1 MRFPITVL
9 RWVALGPAVLVSV
22 VLTVV
27 VCALLPP
34 ALGLCVFLT
43 SVGLLV
49 ALASGRCERFAIVAL
64 TRSRVATEGELRVM
78 SPVMTDLAGRGIAV
92 EDVYVRRA
100 HQAGAPRAIGSRAV
114 VITPGLVDLIC
125 RGGVTHAEAA
135 ALLAHS
141 IGRRHGTRPG
151 REIAMLAATTP
162 WRTVA
167 AASRGVTRALAW
179 LPFMRVGWALRG
191 VIGVICVMQSVAEGR
206 PAPGLF
212 GGALIALTYLVPAAV
227 RAIETQ
233 TELAADHVVA
243 ELGLGTALAGLLRRS
258 GQPMSIQRLQRLEN
272 FRQPPG
278 PRLHLARG

>member
-49 ALASGRCERFAIVAL
+49 ALASGRWERFAIVAL

-114 VITPGLVDLIC
+114 VITPGLVDAIC
-125 RGGVTHAEAA
+125 CGGLTHAEAA

-141 IGRRHGTRPG
+141 IGRSQGTRPG
-151 REIAMLAATTP
+151 LEIAMLAATTP
-162 WRTVA
+162 WRTVVA
-167 AASRGVTRALAW
+167 ALGGVSRAFAW
-179 LPFMRVGWALRG
+179 LPFMRVAWALRG

-206 PAPGLF
+206 PLPGLF

-233 TELAADHVVA
+233 TEIAADHVVV
-243 ELGLGTALAGLLRRS
+243 ELGLGTALAGLLCRS
-258 GQPMSIQRLQRLEN
+258 GQSIPVDRLRRLEAT
-272 FRQPPG
+272 QKPQG
-278 PRLHLARG
+278 PRLRLVYG